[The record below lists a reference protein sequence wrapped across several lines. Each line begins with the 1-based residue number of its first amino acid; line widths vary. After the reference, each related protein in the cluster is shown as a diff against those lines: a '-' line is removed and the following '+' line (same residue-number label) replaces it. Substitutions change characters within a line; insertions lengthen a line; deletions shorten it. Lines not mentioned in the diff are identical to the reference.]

1 MKRNVCLLLC
11 AVMMVML
18 FAGCQTE
25 GPVEA
30 TAETTLPQVPRE
42 LKIGYGRVDITPQE
56 SVPLRGLGGDTSDR
70 MSKDVKDPLYATC
83 IAFTDETDNTI
94 LLFELD
100 LAMCFGL
107 ATAYARSD
115 ISKAT
120 GVPVAQI
127 MVTATHNHSGPD
139 LDNTKEP
146 SIERYTESLRKWM
159 VEAAEAAMADRK
171 VATGLYQTS
180 AQPANLN
187 FVRHYVMGDGTIA
200 GDNFGNYKDNPIVK
214 HVLDADNQLQLVKFT
229 REGGKD
235 IVLMNWQ
242 GHPRG
247 HKDYKDSILSDVDVL
262 RTKLEAELDCQFAFF
277 LGASGNVN
285 NSSNI
290 KSEQI
295 TANYKEHYEM
305 LGQYAVN
312 AAENF
317 QKIELGNL
325 QILGQTY
332 KCKAK
337 ENANMTMDVTMFTI
351 SFGDLAFVA
360 APYEMFS
367 ENGQQIKEG
376 SPFKTTFIATC
387 ANNMLY
393 YVPSAATYAYDA
405 YEIETGRLAQGSAE
419 ILVAEYLTMLKQ
431 LYETK

>member
-1 MKRNVCLLLC
+1 
-11 AVMMVML
+11 
-18 FAGCQTE
+18 
-25 GPVEA
+25 
-30 TAETTLPQVPRE
+30 
-42 LKIGYGRVDITPQE
+42 VDITPEE
-56 SVPLRGLGGDTSDR
+56 SVPLRGLGGDTSNR
-70 MSKDVKDPLYATC
+70 MSKDVKNPLYATC

-94 LLFELD
+94 LLMELD
-100 LAMCFGL
+100 LALCFGL
-107 ATAYARSD
+107 PTAYARAD

-146 SIERYTESLRKWM
+146 ATERYTESLRKWM
-159 VEAAEAAMADRK
+159 VQAAEAAMADRK
-171 VATGLYQTS
+171 TATGLFKTE
-180 AQPANLN
+180 AKPENLN
-187 FVRHYVMGDGTIA
+187 FVRHYVMSDGTIA
-200 GDNFGNYKDNPIVK
+200 GDNFGNFKDNPIVK

-247 HKDYKDSILSDVDVL
+247 HKDYKESILSDVDVL
-262 RTKLEAELDCQFAFF
+262 RTKLETEMNCQFAFF

-285 NSSNI
+285 NHSRI

-295 TANYKEHYEM
+295 TKNYIEHYEK
-305 LGQYAVN
+305 LGQCAMD
-312 AAENF
+312 AAANF
-317 QKIELGNL
+317 EEIQIGKL
-325 QILGQTY
+325 QIIGQNY
-332 KCKAK
+332 KCTAK
-337 ENANMTMDVTMFTI
+337 EGGNVTRDVTMYAF
-351 SFGDLAFVA
+351 SFGDLAFAA

-376 SPFKTTFIATC
+376 SQFKSTFIATC

-393 YVPSAATYAYDA
+393 YVPSEATYAYEA
-405 YEIETGRLAQGSAE
+405 YEIDTGRLAKGSAE
-419 ILVAEYLTMLKQ
+419 ILVAEYIRMLGQ